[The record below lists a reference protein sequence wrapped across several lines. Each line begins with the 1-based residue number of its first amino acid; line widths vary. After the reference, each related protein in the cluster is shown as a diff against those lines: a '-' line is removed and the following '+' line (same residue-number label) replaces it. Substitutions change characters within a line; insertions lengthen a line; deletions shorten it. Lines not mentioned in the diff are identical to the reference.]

1 MSSKQNGIKRRR
13 SSSNILAS
21 ASMAM
26 EKVDSKVVAME
37 ENEALEWINSH
48 LKQNRDQ
55 IIATKRQ
62 LQAGLMKPR
71 TVGNNIPKIGEGNS
85 RIRHLSQGLM
95 EHCLM
100 MFEQSFTKEVLNKL
114 KQVDKA
120 VILK

>member
-1 MSSKQNGIKRRR
+1 MSSKQNGIKRPR

-26 EKVDSKVVAME
+26 EKVESKVLALE

-55 IIATKRQ
+55 IVATKRQ

-71 TVGNNIPKIGEGNS
+71 TVGNNIPKIGEGNTANT

-100 MFEQSFTKEVLNKL
+100 MFEQSFTKEVLHKL

-120 VILK
+120 